1 MVRKEV
7 LGKAHLPNCWL
18 DCGGQNSQCFPA
30 VQGND
35 AVEWQLL
42 LYKSNCTYSKS
53 SVICAAY
60 FISKAEEKMKENEGI
75 SCGRLKMRFI
85 FERRIQQLRGN
96 RFFKLFF
103 LLLGSLNQQLL
114 ETFVL
119 FVMLTHFQG
128 KGNKD
133 WRQASCESLVMHLLT
148 TGIIP
153 SRAAWIFTLRWLQT
167 KLYTC
172 V

>member
-18 DCGGQNSQCFPA
+18 WWSKQSVQSA
-30 VQGND
+30 VRGND

-42 LYKSNCTYSKS
+42 LYKPNCTYSKS

-75 SCGRLKMRFI
+75 SCDRLKMRFI
-85 FERRIQQLRGN
+85 FERRIQQLRRN
-96 RFFKLFF
+96 WFLIFF
-103 LLLGSLNQQLL
+103 LL
-114 ETFVL
+114 
-119 FVMLTHFQG
+119 LTHFQG
-128 KGNKD
+128 KEIKD
-133 WRQASCESLVMHLLT
+133 WRQASYESLVMHLLT

-167 KLYTC
+167 KLYTR